1 MTAPRTSSNGTPLVT
16 VYEVD
21 LPLVLSVDA
30 STQVQ
35 SPLLSQ
41 SLAVRLWTRVSE
53 TPTWMLAPVTELP
66 DHRYHGVTYQIFGLV
81 MILPFAPQVS
91 TTWRSVSPPRFVR
104 PPHKKISAPSCAGSL
119 GTACS

>member
-21 LPLVLSVDA
+21 LPLVLSVDP

-41 SLAVRLWTRVSE
+41 SLAVRLWTMVSA
-53 TPTWMLAPVTELP
+53 TPTWMLAPITELP
-66 DHRYHGVTYQIFGLV
+66 DHRYQGVTYQMFGLV
-81 MILPFAPQVS
+81 TILPFAPQVS
-91 TTWRSVSPPRFVR
+91 TSCKSVSPLASSR
-104 PPHKKISAPSCAGSL
+104 PPHR
-119 GTACS
+119 